1 MKKSTERGKVNKVK
15 PTKSKLIW
23 TSGMQYYHPP
33 ELHLPSQ
40 FCAGTQIH
48 LCLSDEW
55 LGWPPA
61 VQLDPE
67 TVTRPISRPRSAL
80 LILSI
85 LMWTSQKKYQA
96 GQENYTVQRQWRA
109 QHKKRRL
116 KKQLLTNKTLE
127 YQTQITMKLSRP
139 REET

>member
-23 TSGMQYYHPP
+23 TSGMQYYHPQNHIY
-33 ELHLPSQ
+33 LH
-40 FCAGTQIH
+40 CAGAQIH
-48 LCLSDEW
+48 LRLSDEW